1 MDTSGCTFVKAAPE
15 MVESLL
21 RSKERVAAGV
31 RGGEFMANV
40 ADGFRNEED
49 SADMEFS
56 REACCEFGSIEGTC
70 SAPDQDQPFP
80 STSMYS

>member
-1 MDTSGCTFVKAAPE
+1 MDTSGCTFVKAAPA
-15 MVESLL
+15 MAESLL
-21 RSKERVAAGV
+21 PSRERVAAGV
-31 RGGEFMANV
+31 RGGEFIVNV

-49 SADMEFS
+49 SADMELS

-70 SAPDQDQPFP
+70 SAPEQDQPFR